1 MRSTLIIATLTLGI
15 LAAPLPTEQARD
27 PAVIER
33 TTRVLADGTTYYTRE
48 ADPESLDDEAS
59 SIEAREPLTD
69 FPRAGGQRRD
79 PDPGY
84 ARPVKERDPEPGYAR
99 PVKERDP
106 EPGYARP
113 VKERDPEPGYA
124 RPVKERDPEPGYARP
139 VKQRDA
145 EPGYARPVKERDAEP
160 GYARAVKERDAEPGY
175 ARPVRRD
182 VELYV

>member
-1 MRSTLIIATLTLGI
+1 MRSTLIIATLALGI

-27 PAVIER
+27 PAVIKR

-48 ADPESLDDEAS
+48 ADPESLEDEAS

-69 FPRAGGQRRD
+69 FPRAD
-79 PDPGY
+79 S
-84 ARPVKERDPEPGYAR
+84 
-99 PVKERDP
+99 
-106 EPGYARP
+106 GYARP

-145 EPGYARPVKERDAEP
+145 EPGYARPV
-160 GYARAVKERDAEPGY
+160 
-175 ARPVRRD
+175 RRD